1 MQTHISSMTR
11 ILRLTL
17 LVAMLMTAGAAGA
30 TKYVREP
37 TMEDLAQV
45 WIGTV
50 PKGILEFFR
59 LELDDKGVGLLTV
72 QYLPQEPARAYR
84 VRRTT
89 LAKYEVRFVLEPLGA
104 DAEPVYLR
112 GQAIPGSL
120 DLDGLS
126 IQQRRAITPLADRF
140 DGGAGKLRISLAVHD
155 AEGQRFAVHPNDRV
169 KNYAAFDPGC
179 LGSGGIDWLDVVEKF
194 CGLYFA
200 TETQPRRFSP
210 GFRSW
215 QSLGGPFHHDIHFLH
230 DCGDFQ
236 RDPLGR
242 FAAGLQHDL
251 WRSIYFKSALHYFHL
266 ILTGRHRRESEIAV
280 SV

>member
-120 DLDGLS
+120 DLEIGGTNGNWKRPVFLEVEGTYLARLKAVTDAAAK
-126 IQQRRAITPLADRF
+126 RR
-140 DGGAGKLRISLAVHD
+140 GAS
-155 AEGQRFAVHPNDRV
+155 Q
-169 KNYAAFDPGC
+169 
-179 LGSGGIDWLDVVEKF
+179 
-194 CGLYFA
+194 
-200 TETQPRRFSP
+200 
-210 GFRSW
+210 
-215 QSLGGPFHHDIHFLH
+215 
-230 DCGDFQ
+230 
-236 RDPLGR
+236 
-242 FAAGLQHDL
+242 
-251 WRSIYFKSALHYFHL
+251 
-266 ILTGRHRRESEIAV
+266 
-280 SV
+280 